1 MKLSKLVKLSG
12 NINPGFEQNL
22 FLTCCVPFLLDNVS
36 GHTANIAEVRTP
48 LDVNVFYINLNFILL
63 HPIVFFCIHLD
74 FMDMVRILDRSHE
87 TIMDYWRSLDILKGI
102 NINTAWEEVSVKCL
116 KGVWGKR
123 LPQFTHDIMGLEPLG
138 NTLDD
143 VNRPAQ

>member
-1 MKLSKLVKLSG
+1 M
-12 NINPGFEQNL
+12 
-22 FLTCCVPFLLDNVS
+22 DNAS
-36 GHTANIAEVRTP
+36 GHTANIAEIRTP
-48 LDVNVFYINLNFILL
+48 LDVNVIYINLNLILL

-74 FMDMVRILDRSHE
+74 FMDMLRILDRSHE